1 MKWKLLLTSALVV
14 LAMAVFWWFNGWIND
29 RALAVAAGERYK
41 IEAEGW
47 SMLLSAWP
55 LAVGAIAPG
64 LVIVVLI
71 ALLLFGFADDADK
84 ADLQAKLEQAQ
95 EQVKTADARATER
108 AQKQLQ
114 NEIMHAQQQ
123 QRAALMAQELAEATE
138 SEANA
143 MIVRAQK
150 QIEQAQT
157 EVKHAQ
163 IEASRAKRKAEN
175 RKHAMLRHKSKAE
188 RLMR

>member
-1 MKWKLLLTSALVV
+1 MKWKLILTSLLVV
-14 LAMAVFWWFNGWIND
+14 IAGVVFWLFNGWINQH
-29 RALAVAAGERYK
+29 ALAVAAGEQYTLK
-41 IEAEGW
+41 AEGW

-64 LVIVVLI
+64 LVFGFLI
-71 ALLLFGFADDADK
+71 AMGLLGFADDADK
-84 ADLQAKLEQAQ
+84 AELKVKLSLAQ
-95 EQVKTADARATER
+95 EQAKKADARATER

-123 QRAALMAQELAEATE
+123 QTAALMAQELAEATE
-138 SEANA
+138 SEASE

-157 EVKHAQ
+157 NVKHAQ

-175 RKHAMLRHKSKAE
+175 RKHAMLRHKTKAQ
-188 RLMR
+188 RLQ